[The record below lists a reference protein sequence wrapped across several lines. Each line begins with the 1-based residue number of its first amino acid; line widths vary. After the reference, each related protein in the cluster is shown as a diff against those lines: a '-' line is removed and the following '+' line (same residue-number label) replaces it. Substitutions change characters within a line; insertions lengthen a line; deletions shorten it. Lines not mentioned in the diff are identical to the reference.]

1 MADQPYN
8 PTWTRNPLG
17 SYNEQEAFIAM
28 NGGTG
33 AYIMEDEW
41 NEMQWILGAQR
52 AKALSKLFASGFL
65 TKGTDSVANGTIT
78 LAPRDAFVNGH
89 QIRME
94 GKSAN
99 SGNVLVTLP
108 AGPASGTRSDLVY
121 LTVSFVAVNYQSTI
135 YKWGYQ
141 GGDALTND
149 LYDNRVGNET
159 QRRVQKQWN
168 IAVAQGQS
176 TMAGAGFTATTYDS
190 RLYTATNNAAV
201 DGLTYA
207 IPLYIANRTA
217 GSPDTLTDYAN
228 YLFSFAN
235 AGQAGG
241 FATLGSTGTLPPGQ
255 LPAATATQI
264 GGVKPGTGLTVAGD
278 GTLNATQYTLPSDV
292 AKTDVAQT
300 WTQPQTFSVAPS
312 FTASSGAPF
321 SVSSSANVPN
331 LNASTLNG
339 YVINQNLRTTDS
351 PTFVGGTFSGAI
363 NNSNPSPFIATSSG
377 NTARFISNWA
387 SGNYAGIG
395 PNSSTNDSTLRIGLT
410 NGAGAWQTPTG
421 TNFKAYVAGAL
432 SSFKNV
438 QDDGTGASTTNGL
451 ATFNGGIAL
460 PPPSG
465 NNQSSNSFTFTST
478 SATGT
483 TNTVTVTLDPS
494 GYLLWKN
501 GGSSKFL
508 IGANGTVQ
516 TAYNSLDNG
525 TNGDAAFNHDV
536 TVGNKL
542 TAQSLVVGG
551 VPVTGGGGVTNMP
564 SAWIG

>member
-1 MADQPYN
+1 MADQTYN

-65 TKGTDSVANGTIT
+65 TKGADSVANGTIT

-89 QIRME
+89 QVRME

-99 SGNVLVTLP
+99 SGNVLVPLP

-121 LTVSFVAVNYQSTI
+121 LTVSFVTVNYQSTI

-168 IAVAQGQS
+168 IVVAQGQS
-176 TMAGAGFTATTYDS
+176 TMAGAGFTVTTYDS

-255 LPAATATQI
+255 LPAATSTTI

-278 GTLNATQYTLPSDV
+278 GTLNATQYTLPNDV
-292 AKTDVAQT
+292 AKTDVANT
-300 WTQPQTFSVAPS
+300 WTQQQTFSVAPS
-312 FTASSGAPF
+312 FTASSGVPF
-321 SVSSSANVPN
+321 AVTSNTMVSN
-331 LNASTLNG
+331 LNANFLGG
-339 YVINQNLRTTDS
+339 Y
-351 PTFVGGTFSGAI
+351 
-363 NNSNPSPFIATSSG
+363 
-377 NTARFISNWA
+377 
-387 SGNYAGIG
+387 
-395 PNSSTNDSTLRIGLT
+395 SSTSYGRLG
-410 NGAGAWQTPTG
+410 
-421 TNFKAYVAGAL
+421 V
-432 SSFKNV
+432 
-438 QDDGTGASTTNGL
+438 ASTWT
-451 ATFNGGIAL
+451 AAQTFGGGIAL

-478 SATGT
+478 SSTGT
-483 TNTVTVTLDPS
+483 TNTVTVTLDPN

-551 VPVTGGGGVTNMP
+551 VPVTPYNPLTSPN
-564 SAWIG
+564 AWIG